1 MEKVKNSE
9 FKNFEKQFSRLQA
22 IVQEL
27 ESESLALEKG
37 MALYREG
44 MLCSQNCASMLENAR
59 HQLQKWQNGEAQPL
73 NVEAEPSQDK
83 ASTREDIPF

>member
-1 MEKVKNSE
+1 MENAKKTDDLT
-9 FKNFEKQFSRLQA
+9 NFEEQFSRLQA

-44 MLCSQNCASMLENAR
+44 LLCSQNCRTMLEKAR
-59 HQLQKWQNGEAQPL
+59 HQLQKWQNGEEQPL
-73 NVEAEPSQDK
+73 NLAADSQAK
-83 ASTREDIPF
+83 ACDDIPF